1 MTLAVNNYDC
11 IGQFDSAKALHKYL
25 QNRQYPEAVEQIL
38 ALKQEISD
46 VDFPLDTSTYSRHIL
61 CKENGCWLL
70 LIHWDKNVST
80 CIHGHPE
87 KSFVYVIEGLL
98 EVENFEINPLESTG
112 KQALH
117 PDQHIHYNGKADTLD
132 NAVHQIRTKQQS
144 ISLHFYSDDPTV
156 GEVFTD
162 SD

>member
-11 IGQFDSAKALHKYL
+11 IGQFDSAKALHKCL
-25 QNRQYPEAVEQIL
+25 QNKKYPEAVEQMV
-38 ALKQEISD
+38 ALKEEISD

-87 KSFVYVIEGLL
+87 KSFVYVMDGLL
-98 EVENFEINPLESTG
+98 EVENFDIHPLKSTS
-112 KQALH
+112 KEDLCV
-117 PDQHIHYNGKADTLD
+117 DDYTYYNGSADTVD
-132 NAVHQIRTKQQS
+132 NAVHQINAKQQS